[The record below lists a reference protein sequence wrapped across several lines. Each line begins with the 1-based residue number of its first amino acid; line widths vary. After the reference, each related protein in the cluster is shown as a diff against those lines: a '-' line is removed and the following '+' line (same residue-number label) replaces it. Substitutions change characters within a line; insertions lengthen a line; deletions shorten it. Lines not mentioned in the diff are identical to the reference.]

1 MVGEAAGVD
10 DTAAADEDEGDAE
23 LIEALGGGGGLGEVE
38 RVGCWGRFSTQH
50 LIDDSEHETLSSTC
64 NDYIFCKLTGA
75 QIVFNVELY
84 LFAQESGKDMD
95 ASSWT
100 IFTLGCRCDGIE

>member
-38 RVGCWGRFSTQH
+38 RVGC
-50 LIDDSEHETLSSTC
+50 
-64 NDYIFCKLTGA
+64 
-75 QIVFNVELY
+75 
-84 LFAQESGKDMD
+84 
-95 ASSWT
+95 
-100 IFTLGCRCDGIE
+100 